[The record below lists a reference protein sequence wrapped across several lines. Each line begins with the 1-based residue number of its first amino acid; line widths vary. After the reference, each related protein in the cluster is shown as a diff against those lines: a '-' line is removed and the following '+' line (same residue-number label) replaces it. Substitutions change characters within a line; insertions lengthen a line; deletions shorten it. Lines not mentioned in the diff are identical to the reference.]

1 MCSLRGW
8 WLLEVADEAAP
19 AFFYSADQTYFEDGS
34 FRRRREQPG
43 GASPGP
49 LPSGRVA
56 SSPAT
61 GSVTGGSGELEA
73 TPRRS
78 RTVTESICDEEKG
91 RNLHAVRVLLSRR
104 YATVDERWR
113 KLAGPGY
120 VPLPSDEE
128 LRQAFETQ
136 LLYEPEDDAWRCCAC
151 CSTASGG
158 ERGSSLLS
166 SPSVSSCQA
175 HTASGSPPESP
186 FHVEGE
192 RPTADSCVLHSE
204 DAENED
210 GIFENN
216 PSFYYDL
223 YQERYFEE
231 PTWPCGPTAMLVLP
245 SRASDSSPPLPGGRG
260 SPSLPGRSC
269 SSWENAPSPSPHSHR
284 LSDPGRCE
292 RGLCCGSCRK
302 RPERSQRKSP
312 FSLSDEAGARGVCS
326 LPYRTAPQRDALS
339 GYPSPSACPPSPPR
353 TGHCLPVNSP
363 LFSIL
368 WPVVFVRKEIPASP
382 TETDSLALSG
392 ASKPSAAELTGT
404 LAVRRQ
410 TSAFTGGTP
419 VPAALLRPT
428 SARNRLELAAAGPNG
443 QQAEDLEDALS
454 AGFPVAGSRQGQS
467 GRVIVALAALAID
480 DALEVDSLHPA
491 TARSFGLPQVT
502 AAFHVLDHVIDL
514 YLSFSLAF
522 PSPPLAT
529 GSASSPVSGASKRRD
544 ASPPRASAAP
554 PYGSPPSLPHT
565 APDVSAHWPRQR
577 PFGPS
582 RGDSSAEGGCGAH
595 GRQPAL
601 PFLTALQ
608 LALPF
613 GRPKLTS
620 PTLLQHA
627 YESVSSL
634 PVSYSFLPPRAP
646 RETTRRKAGARGL
659 SRDSF
664 DDASDCSR
672 GVAEE
677 ARASSGRRRRR
688 SEGRRRKGDMFEDD
702 PQLSLVPPR
711 PPGPTGPAQSLAQ
724 LRETKV
730 RKYLQSLSPDFSTLD
745 SAELPAASADLRAL
759 QLRHW
764 RRQLEAQRESLSRCS
779 FSGPSSD
786 FFESTLGSSVC
797 LDLEDQ
803 GAAFSDVSFSDLCP
817 PVAAP
822 HSRTHHRRFFE
833 HALWRR
839 RATSPWAGSDPVGA
853 QLANASALAC
863 ASAFTPAAAG
873 SVWAVPAWL
882 PQLSPSGWV
891 HGVPRDSAE
900 GGDKR
905 GFSRREAGS
914 ASPPPNR
921 ASRRWWWV
929 LGAKTSGKNRAQSLE
944 GSGSGAR
951 RGGPP
956 HPALS
961 IEPRRHK
968 GRPSWWKSSREAS
981 LGAVGEEAP
990 NARGGSWEEERHRTE
1005 REWLCDSGALT
1016 DVEACFDVGRR
1027 RGRSKEERHAA
1038 RHREEHEG
1046 SLVMLNGELAGE
1058 RVPTPARR
1066 NKPSSSSLSPRKKRP
1081 SGFSIFSAFGRATGL
1096 VSTPDADTQQR
1107 AAQWNWLTRHSW
1119 IRFSIVENVHCA
1131 MHEPKQGVQGR
1142 AAREADESSIVGD
1155 VYVTVCLPKMMEVSA
1170 PLAFARTE
1178 SLPDVYVHPT
1188 ARLSNSAVDLLSC
1201 ASARPPARRG
1211 VGAEPGEQEGDRDK
1225 TTVSFSSAKGQE
1237 ARSVLE
1243 RHALPPLVV
1252 SCVPPLGV
1260 HSYLLC
1266 KYRFGSLPFYPMKA
1280 LYQVKEIRP
1289 GVLRLLLQLQ
1299 IHPGV
1304 VGRLHA
1310 CSLWI
1315 PFGHKGRIESHD
1327 LKASQGTFRI
1337 VSGQQAVLWT
1347 LPKHLKSTPVV
1358 SGSHAAAKDSTGA
1371 SPSAAAPGGKEEAK
1385 APPSGRPQ
1393 VSLLGELILA
1403 SHSSSTDREAGNAY
1417 AGSKASSAWSE
1428 RFPLSTRRRRRAGRL
1443 PSDSQQASGGSLR
1456 PAGCGDTL
1464 GASFDPHI
1472 LGRSGA
1478 DSGGLLGAQ
1487 GGGAAGASAGPF
1499 RACSAPTPQE
1509 SASRWR
1515 RDNLI
1520 AAAGAEERLPLAVR
1534 RFLADEVEREEA
1546 ETCRFAS
1553 DQEPPVGTGPG
1564 DSGPGAESLDRAQG
1578 LSGPRGGACGTSGSG
1593 EERRANSNFAPGD
1606 KRVEN
1611 ACTNAA
1617 HAEKKPLRAGQALG
1631 GGARDPGVGGDEGTS
1646 LPLPDRVEGS
1656 GASAKLRVRSEGGRS
1671 RGTRPDE
1678 EWRHAGRSFGPST
1691 LFAGDSGSPYRPG
1704 VTPQGPLGSSG
1715 AGNDGASSRGATAV
1729 GHGRPGGGVSGAG
1742 FRERE
1747 PHASLGSSVKGR
1759 SFGSP
1764 QNSGVGRGGVYA
1776 TSRTERSGGGLL
1788 TDREELILQEGVNN
1802 FLALI
1807 HFEVKSMT
1815 LSGATIDKEAV
1826 TLYPYQ
1832 HLELAPPVHWSPE
1845 VDGSSAGAS
1854 GSGPG
1859 GAGSLGDREK
1869 LKGAPAWIR
1878 SSGGSGDDAGC
1889 SISVFKRTIAGRY
1902 VVWNALGD
1910 NKASRVNL
1918 SFDEVETEKEADAC
1932 SSEFSTHT
1940 SGPRG
1945 SSNHPGGFRFAASA
1959 MPAFPSTV
1967 ASRQALASEHEGSA
1981 SLRGET
1987 EEGTTVSHTPA
1998 FPDAD
2003 VRVDKSLSGQYSQP
2017 VRISGAAAAEREP
2030 GVHTGCPSSTAG
2042 SDGCPSPYSQIDG
2055 DKVESKADV
2064 R

>member
-8 WLLEVADEAAP
+8 WLLEVVDEATP
-19 AFFYSADQTYFEDGS
+19 AFFSSADQTYFEDGS

-43 GASPGP
+43 NVPLGP
-49 LPSGRVA
+49 LPSGRDS
-56 SSPAT
+56 SSPST
-61 GSVTGGSGELEA
+61 GPVTGGSGELEA
-73 TPRRS
+73 PPRRS
-78 RTVTESICDEEKG
+78 RRGTESICDAEKG

-113 KLAGPGY
+113 KLAGRGY

-128 LRQAFETQ
+128 LRQAFVTQ
-136 LLYEPEDDAWRCCAC
+136 LLHEPEDDAWRCCAC

-166 SPSVSSCQA
+166 SPSLSSCEA

-186 FHVEGE
+186 AFHVEGE

-204 DAENED
+204 DSENED
-210 GIFENN
+210 GIFESN

-231 PTWPCGPTAMLVLP
+231 LTWPCGPTAMLVLP
-245 SRASDSSPPLPGGRG
+245 SRASDSSPTLPGGG
-260 SPSLPGRSC
+260 DSPSLPGGSC
-269 SSWENAPSPSPHSHR
+269 PSWDNAPSSSPHSHR

-292 RGLCCGSCRK
+292 RGLCCGSCSK

-312 FSLSDEAGARGVCS
+312 FDLSDEAGARGVCS
-326 LPYRTAPQRDALS
+326 LSYRTAPPRDALS
-339 GYPSPSACPPSPPR
+339 RYPSPSACPPAPPR
-353 TGHCLPVNSP
+353 TGPCLPVNSSF
-363 LFSIL
+363 FSIL
-368 WPVVFVRKEIPASP
+368 WPVVFVRKETPASP
-382 TETDSLALSG
+382 TETDSFALSG
-392 ASKPSAAELTGT
+392 ARKTNAAELAGS

-428 SARNRLELAAAGPNG
+428 SARNRLDLAAAGPSG
-443 QQAEDLEDALS
+443 QQAEDFEETFS
-454 AGFPVAGSRQGQS
+454 AGFPVAGSRQGP
-467 GRVIVALAALAID
+467 GNRVIVALAALAID
-480 DALEVDSLHPA
+480 DALGVDSLHPA
-491 TARSFGLPQVT
+491 TACSFGLPQVT
-502 AAFHVLDHVIDL
+502 AAFHVLDHLIDL
-514 YLSFSLAF
+514 YLSLSLAF
-522 PSPPLAT
+522 PASPLAT
-529 GSASSPVSGASKRRD
+529 DPTAAPVAGSSKRRGT
-544 ASPPRASAAP
+544 SPPRASGAP
-554 PYGSPPSLPHT
+554 SYGSPPSLPHT
-565 APDVSAHWPRQR
+565 APGVSAHWPRQS

-582 RGDSSAEGGCGAH
+582 TGDSSAEGGCGAH
-595 GRQPAL
+595 GRRPAL

-634 PVSYSFLPPRAP
+634 PVSYSFLPPRGPP

-677 ARASSGRRRRR
+677 APASSGRRRRR
-688 SEGRRRKGDMFEDD
+688 SEGRRKKGAIFEDD

-730 RKYLQSLSPDFSTLD
+730 RKYLQSLSPEFSTFD
-745 SAELPAASADLRAL
+745 SAELPTASADLRAL

-779 FSGPSSD
+779 FSGPASG

-797 LDLEDQ
+797 IDLEDQ

-839 RATSPWAGSDPVGA
+839 RAASPWAGSDPVGA
-853 QLANASALAC
+853 QLANASAPAC

-882 PQLSPSGWV
+882 PQLSPAGWV
-891 HGVPRDSAE
+891 HGVPRDSAD
-900 GGDKR
+900 GGDQR

-914 ASPPPNR
+914 ASPSPRR

-929 LGAKTSGKNRAQSLE
+929 LGAKTSGKHRAQSLE

-951 RGGPP
+951 RGRPP
-956 HPALS
+956 HLALS
-961 IEPRRHK
+961 TEPRRHK

-981 LGAVGEEAP
+981 LGAGGEEALH
-990 NARGGSWEEERHRTE
+990 ARGGSWEEERNRTE

-1016 DVEACFDVGRR
+1016 DVEARGDVRRR

-1038 RHREEHEG
+1038 RHREGHEG
-1046 SLVMLNGELAGE
+1046 SLVLLNGELVGE
-1058 RVPTPARR
+1058 RVQTAARR
-1066 NKPSSSSLSPRKKRP
+1066 NKPSSSSLSPRIKGP

-1096 VSTPDADTQQR
+1096 VSAPDADTQQR
-1107 AAQWNWLTRHSW
+1107 AAQWSWLTRHSW
-1119 IRFSIVENVHCA
+1119 IRFSIVENIHCT
-1131 MHEPKQGVQGR
+1131 MHEPKQGVQGP
-1142 AAREADESSIVGD
+1142 AAREADEASIVGD
-1155 VYVTVCLPKMMEVSA
+1155 VYVTVCLRKMMEVSA

-1201 ASARPPARRG
+1201 ASARPPSRREL
-1211 VGAEPGEQEGDRDK
+1211 GAEPEAQGGGRGK
-1225 TTVSFSSAKGQE
+1225 SAVSFSSVKGQE
-1237 ARSVLE
+1237 ARSVHE
-1243 RHALPPLVV
+1243 KHTLPPLVV
-1252 SCVPPLGV
+1252 SCVPLLGV

-1280 LYQVKEIRP
+1280 LYQAKEVRP

-1299 IHPGV
+1299 IHPAV
-1304 VGRLHA
+1304 VGKLHA

-1347 LPKHLKSTPVV
+1347 LPKHLKPTPVV
-1358 SGSHAAAKDSTGA
+1358 SGSPAAAKDSAGPSPSGA
-1371 SPSAAAPGGKEEAK
+1371 SLGGKEEAK

-1393 VSLLGELILA
+1393 VSLLGELVLVRQA
-1403 SHSSSTDREAGNAY
+1403 SSTDREAGDVY
-1417 AGSKASSAWSE
+1417 AGSKASSTRGE
-1428 RFPLSTRRRRRAGRL
+1428 RFPLSTRRRRRARRL
-1443 PSDSQQASGGSLR
+1443 PSDSQDASGGSLQ

-1464 GASFDPHI
+1464 GASFDPHT
-1472 LGRSGA
+1472 LGRSRP
-1478 DSGGLLGAQ
+1478 DSGGFLGAQ
-1487 GGGAAGASAGPF
+1487 GGGASGASAGPF
-1499 RACSAPTPQE
+1499 RACSAPIPQA
-1509 SASRWR
+1509 SASRSR
-1515 RDNLI
+1515 RENLI

-1546 ETCRFAS
+1546 EAGRFAS
-1553 DQEPPVGTGPG
+1553 DQGPLVGPG
-1564 DSGPGAESLDRAQG
+1564 NSGPGAESRDRAQG
-1578 LSGPRGGACGTSGSG
+1578 VSGLREGACGTSASG
-1593 EERRANSNFAPGD
+1593 EERRTNLNFSPGE
-1606 KRVEN
+1606 KRDEN
-1611 ACTNAA
+1611 VRTNAA
-1617 HAEKKPLRAGQALG
+1617 HAEKPLRAGQPLG
-1631 GGARDPGVGGDEGTS
+1631 IGARGPGAGGDEGTP
-1646 LPLPDRVEGS
+1646 LPSPDRVEGS
-1656 GASAKLRVRSEGGRS
+1656 GASAQLRVRSEGGGS
-1671 RGTRPDE
+1671 RGAGPDD
-1678 EWRHAGRSFGPST
+1678 EWPHAGRGFGPSPP
-1691 LFAGDSGSPYRPG
+1691 FAGDSGSPRRPR

-1715 AGNDGASSRGATAV
+1715 AGNDGASGRGATAV
-1729 GHGRPGGGVSGAG
+1729 GRDRPGGDVLGAG

-1747 PHASLGSSVKGR
+1747 PHSSLGSSLKDR

-1764 QNSGVGRGGVYA
+1764 QKSGVGMGGVYA
-1776 TSRTERSGGGLL
+1776 ASRTERRSGGGLL

-1807 HFEVKSMT
+1807 HFEAKSMT
-1815 LSGATIDKEAV
+1815 LSGATIEKEAV
-1826 TLYPYQ
+1826 TLYPYE
-1832 HLELAPPVHWSPE
+1832 HLELAPPAHWSPE
-1845 VDGSSAGAS
+1845 ADGSSAGAS

-1859 GAGSLGDREK
+1859 GARSVDDREK
-1869 LKGAPAWIR
+1869 LKGAPAWMR

-1918 SFDEVETEKEADAC
+1918 SFDDVEAEEEADNTC
-1932 SSEFSTHT
+1932 SSGFSTHT

-1945 SSNHPGGFRFAASA
+1945 FSNHPGGCSFAASA
-1959 MPAFPSTV
+1959 MSAFPSSV
-1967 ASRQALASEHEGSA
+1967 VSRQANASAHEGST

-1987 EEGTTVSHTPA
+1987 EEGTTDSHAPA
-1998 FPDAD
+1998 FPDAG

-2017 VRISGAAAAEREP
+2017 VRISGAAAAERER

-2042 SDGCPSPYSQIDG
+2042 SDGFPSPCSQIDG
-2055 DKVESKADV
+2055 NKVEAKADV
-2064 R
+2064 